1 LIARKLINNKTNKEP
16 TGRLL
21 IPDLITGSKLNN
33 QPTPEQAGVQRVLK
47 TRTDN
52 RLLLGRY
59 LIFKKITAG
68 SGYFQPPK
76 NRRFSREPSFPVISN
91 PLKKPLGFRKELAI
105 FWAVI

>member
-1 LIARKLINNKTNKEP
+1 VRRVLQPGTDRAAPPGSSLEFFFQTTQVINQYPCKKILIARKLINNKTNKEP

-59 LIFKKITAG
+59 LIF
-68 SGYFQPPK
+68 
-76 NRRFSREPSFPVISN
+76 
-91 PLKKPLGFRKELAI
+91 
-105 FWAVI
+105 